1 MIDWTNDARSITKF
15 DNMFGGVFEDPRM
28 NRWLRIVMHRFEQKF
43 EFLGDGRHRCVYRH
57 KNWVIKV
64 PHNEAGI
71 QANFDEYRRFKSNKH
86 NKEKYGSEITYAR
99 CRMLKGMFLVM
110 EYVVDTP
117 YDSKPDWSDFIDC
130 RQVGLNRRNEYVA
143 YDFGG

>member
-1 MIDWTNDARSITKF
+1 MVTNCDAPVRTKVRVPWRRS
-15 DNMFGGVFEDPRM
+15 
-28 NRWLRIVMHRFEQKF
+28 
-43 EFLGDGRHRCVYRH
+43 
-57 KNWVIKV
+57 NWVIKV